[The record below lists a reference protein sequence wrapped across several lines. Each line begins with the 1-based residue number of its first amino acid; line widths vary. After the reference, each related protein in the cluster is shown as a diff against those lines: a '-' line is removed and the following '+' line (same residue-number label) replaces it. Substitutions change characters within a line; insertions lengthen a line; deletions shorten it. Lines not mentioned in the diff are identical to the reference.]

1 MGVLGMGDFGLRDL
15 EIKDLEMGT
24 CCGTCTT
31 EIEVLVL
38 NCSPQYAAQV
48 TWNYSSHHPFCGSS
62 CYLLLPS

>member
-38 NCSPQYAAQV
+38 N
-48 TWNYSSHHPFCGSS
+48 
-62 CYLLLPS
+62 L